1 VEDNLFT
8 GRRVLVI
15 EDEMLILMMI
25 EDMLADIGC
34 ESVTSAATIDQ
45 AIALIDVQVF
55 DAAMLDMNLNGK
67 NSRVVADALA
77 ARGVPFVFSTGNSV
91 QDVWD
96 GYNGHAVLRKPFSN
110 GELVAMLTCLLSS
123 NGVAI
128 PGNS

>member
-1 VEDNLFT
+1 MEDNLFT

-67 NSRVVADALA
+67 KSRAVADALV

-91 QDVWD
+91 HDVWD
-96 GYNGHAVLRKPFSN
+96 GYNGHAVLRKPFSHD
-110 GELVAMLTCLLSS
+110 ELVDTLTRLLSS
-123 NGVAI
+123 NGVVI
-128 PGNS
+128 PGIS

>member
-1 VEDNLFT
+1 MLT

-25 EDMLADIGC
+25 EDMLVDLGC

-45 AIALIDVQVF
+45 AIALIDAQVF

-67 NSRVVADALA
+67 NSRAVANALA

-91 QDVWD
+91 HDVWD
-96 GYNGHAVLRKPFSN
+96 GYNGHAILRKPFSN
-110 GELVAMLTCLLSS
+110 DDLVAMLTCLLSP

-128 PGNS
+128 SGIS